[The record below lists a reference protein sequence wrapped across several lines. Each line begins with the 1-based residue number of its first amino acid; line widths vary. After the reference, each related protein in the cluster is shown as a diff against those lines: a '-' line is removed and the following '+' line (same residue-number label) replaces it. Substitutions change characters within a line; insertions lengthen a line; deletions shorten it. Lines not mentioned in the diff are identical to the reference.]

1 MRSNGI
7 SNFPDPTQGPG
18 GQGLSISMTPGSA
31 ALTVQGV
38 TFSGPAFEKAEQSC
52 RRYLVASGPP
62 PQLSAS
68 GRAQLVAFAKCMRAH
83 GVPRFADPTTGP
95 VGVVAPKRS
104 SAYSN
109 SPAFNHAVSVC
120 GGLRK
125 R

>member
-1 MRSNGI
+1 MGSNGI

-52 RRYLVASGPP
+52 RRYLVASG
-62 PQLSAS
+62 
-68 GRAQLVAFAKCMRAH
+68 
-83 GVPRFADPTTGP
+83 VPRFADPTTGP